1 MGRGRPIP
9 NLGSLLILEVR
20 RQEAIAAPMEMLKSE
35 ACVLGSKR
43 NRYPKNTQ
51 EAHLWNQASGRTNK
65 TRSAFRRR
73 KLPET
78 NQPAPHGVALVGSTY
93 VRVPAE
99 AFCMHF
105 CINHTA
111 NAPQVA
117 LELLTIPGGLAS
129 SVTRPIIQG
138 CLRDDENYTTGHPLP
153 QDYSG
158 IATVCSECS

>member
-1 MGRGRPIP
+1 
-9 NLGSLLILEVR
+9 
-20 RQEAIAAPMEMLKSE
+20 MEMLKSE

-43 NRYPKNTQ
+43 NRDPKNTQ

-65 TRSAFRRR
+65 TRSVFRPR

-78 NQPAPHGVALVGSTY
+78 TQPAPPGVAAQLTYEFRGS
-93 VRVPAE
+93 AE
-99 AFCMHF
+99 AF

-129 SVTRPIIQG
+129 SVTRPLSKGVCATTKMTRRATPSPKIQAYG
-138 CLRDDENYTTGHPLP
+138 MCSSQEKSAASSRN
-153 QDYSG
+153 S
-158 IATVCSECS
+158 TVADKKEKNAEDSIGACF